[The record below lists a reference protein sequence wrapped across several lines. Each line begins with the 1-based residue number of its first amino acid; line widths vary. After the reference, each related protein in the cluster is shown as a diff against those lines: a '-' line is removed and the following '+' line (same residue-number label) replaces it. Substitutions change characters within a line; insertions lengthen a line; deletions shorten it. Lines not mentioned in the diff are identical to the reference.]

1 LIKRK
6 AQELRTSMA
15 NFTRSAT
22 FEIVDDANMLL
33 LPGGEFSM
41 GSNDDYPEE
50 RPVHQV
56 RITSF
61 YIDRFLV
68 TNKEFEKFVNETGYL
83 TFAERPLNVAD
94 YPGVPADVLLPG
106 SLVFFPKPGATE
118 WRGVVDCWD
127 YVPNTNWRSP
137 SGPGSSILG
146 LEDHP
151 VVHVAFEDAVAYAAW
166 ARKELP
172 TEAQWE
178 YAARG
183 GSDCTRY
190 SWGDY
195 LVPDGKLMANIWYGE
210 FPRRDPM
217 SCARG
222 TTSAVGQY
230 PPNGYGLYDM
240 IGNVWEW
247 TRDWFNSEHS
257 AAASSCCIPLDPD
270 GGVEMKSLDPAQ
282 PEMSLPRKVVKG
294 GSFLCAPNYCRRYR
308 PAARQPQ
315 MIDTSTSHIGFRC
328 VRSLS

>member
-1 LIKRK
+1 MSI
-6 AQELRTSMA
+6 A
-15 NFTRSAT
+15 NVTKPNA
-22 FEIVDDANMLL
+22 FESVDEANMLL

-50 RPVHQV
+50 RPVHEV
-56 RITSF
+56 RLSSF

-68 TNKEFEKFVNETGYL
+68 TNREFETFVDETGYL

-106 SLVFFPKPGATE
+106 SLVFSPRSGATE
-118 WRGVVDCWD
+118 WRGVVDWWD

-137 SGPGSSILG
+137 SGPGSSIRG

-151 VVHVAFEDAVAYAAW
+151 VVHVAFEDAVVYAAW
-166 ARKELP
+166 AGKELP

-183 GSDCTRY
+183 GLHRAPY
-190 SWGDY
+190 AWGDH
-195 LVPDGKLMANIWYGE
+195 LMPDGKLMGNIWFGE
-210 FPRRDPM
+210 FPRRDQT

-222 TTSAVGQY
+222 TSSAVGQY
-230 PPNGYGLYDM
+230 PANGYGLYDM

-247 TRDWFNSEHS
+247 TRDWFNTGHS
-257 AAASSCCIPLDPD
+257 AASSCCIPVDP
-270 GGVEMKSLDPAQ
+270 GGGPENKSLDPAQ
-282 PEMSLPRKVVKG
+282 REMSLPRKVVKG

-328 VRSLS
+328 VRNLS